1 MEQNSLH
8 KDHLLVQLR
17 EAYGRVV
24 YTYTTH
30 LKMINH
36 LEKKNVTIKYLQIFF
51 SAISTG
57 GFLGSIITNEDK
69 LTCIGGIF
77 STALL
82 ALNLFFKD
90 FNLTEEIKQHRSA
103 ADNLWMIREDYV
115 SLLTD
120 FPILSED
127 KIMEQ
132 RRKLQIRV
140 YEIYKVSPKTS
151 KKSYTE
157 TQNALKYEEEQF
169 FSTEEIDKMLPSHLR
184 KITNTI
190 RRNNEDTVSR

>member
-1 MEQNSLH
+1 MEKNSDYRDCLW
-8 KDHLLVQLR
+8 VQLR

-36 LEKKNVTIKYLQIFF
+36 LVKKNTIIKYMQIIL

-57 GFLGSIITNEDK
+57 GFLGSIITNK
-69 LTCIGGIF
+69 IVFTCVGGLF

-90 FNLTEEIKQHRSA
+90 FNLLGEIKQHRSV
-103 ADNLWMIREDYV
+103 ADNLWMVRENYI

-120 FPILSED
+120 FFILSDAE
-127 KIMEQ
+127 IMKKRNE
-132 RRKLQIRV
+132 LQSCV
-140 YEIYKVSPKTS
+140 FEIYKVAPKTNR
-151 KKSYTE
+151 KSYSDA
-157 TQNALKYEEEQF
+157 QIALKLEEEQF
-169 FSTEEIDKMLPSHLR
+169 FTPEEINKMLPLHLR
-184 KITNTI
+184 GNTSKIT
-190 RRNNEDTVSR
+190 